1 MTSVFEGPKTRPFSW
16 KGSRYMTDN
25 WLAEFKNLWRWSCT
39 SAGNYGDL
47 LAASNWEQK
56 MEPNGNRNKK
66 TCSFITES
74 IEITLLNHVGMG
86 KVKVFIYM
94 VNTSRIV
101 ESCRSW
107 CDTISKKTSSSQ
119 FERISQATNL
129 SKHPNLSW
137 SDCHPPDG
145 FYTRF
150 EGAQI
155 PRLQGYHHLGGYPF
169 VKFRGGLT
177 NHCKGNSTI

>member
-1 MTSVFEGPKTRPFSW
+1 MPWTKNSGFGDVFFSILLIKKTSDTVDGRNPLNQLICTYIYIYNYICIPGAPMTSIFEGPKTRPFSW

-66 TCSFITES
+66 ECSFITES

-86 KVKVFIYM
+86 KVKV
-94 VNTSRIV
+94 
-101 ESCRSW
+101 
-107 CDTISKKTSSSQ
+107 
-119 FERISQATNL
+119 
-129 SKHPNLSW
+129 
-137 SDCHPPDG
+137 
-145 FYTRF
+145 YTY
-150 EGAQI
+150 I
-155 PRLQGYHHLGGYPF
+155 W
-169 VKFRGGLT
+169 
-177 NHCKGNSTI
+177 